1 MLIYKGRLED
11 DLVQELAIY
20 FLKDMKL
27 RVLYVIQCDQSI
39 LSKSI
44 EISGIK
50 NLEIEDTPKQILGLR
65 TFQSKS

>member
-11 DLVQELAIY
+11 DLVKELAIY

-50 NLEIEDTPKQILGLR
+50 N
-65 TFQSKS
+65 